1 MVASS
6 ILYPLENLAEM
17 HPGYIDSVQY
27 LNFKLV
33 IQTNAQSM
41 YSQVPIKQVGWVFQA
56 VYKSHKKVGPIKRIE
71 WNIC

>member
-17 HPGYIDSVQY
+17 HPGYIDSVHD

-33 IQTNAQSM
+33 IQSNDTLPQ
-41 YSQVPIKQVGWVFQA
+41 K
-56 VYKSHKKVGPIKRIE
+56 
-71 WNIC
+71 